1 MSTSKLF
8 GKDILITSTTEAIS
22 NTVGAFSTL
31 GGINVTKTILTAGGI
46 NSISKTN
53 TLGNILIHTQPFI
66 RIKVSFNFC
75 H

>member
-8 GKDILITSTTEAIS
+8 GKDILITSTAEAIS
-22 NTVGAFSTL
+22 N
-31 GGINVTKTILTAGGI
+31 
-46 NSISKTN
+46 TN